1 MERVDGIGGVFIY
14 ADDPEHLAAWYEKH
28 LGIPLEENPDGS
40 YYHVFV
46 YRKRRQVGNMAST
59 TWAIFPAEHKPL
71 PKEKKAMV
79 NYRVTDIQ
87 KMIKQLQANGIQIDR
102 FESYDYG
109 HFAWLND
116 PEGNP
121 IELFEDKFN
130 YSAYEE

>member
-14 ADDPEHLAAWYEKH
+14 ADDPEQLSDWYEQN
-28 LGIPLEENPDGS
+28 LGIPLEKNPDGS

-46 YRKRRQVGNMAST
+46 YRKRRHVGNMAST

-79 NYRVTDIQ
+79 NYRVNDIQ
-87 KMIKQLQANGIQIDR
+87 KMINQLQAHGIQIDR

-121 IELFEDKFN
+121 IELFEDKFD